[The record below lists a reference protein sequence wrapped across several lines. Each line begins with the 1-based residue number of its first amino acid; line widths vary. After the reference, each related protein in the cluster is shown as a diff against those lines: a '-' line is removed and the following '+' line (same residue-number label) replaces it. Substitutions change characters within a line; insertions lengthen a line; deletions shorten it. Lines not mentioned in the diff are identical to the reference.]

1 MSTALGLHCCAQAL
15 SSCGEHGLLIAVAF
29 LVAEHSSRCSGFSS
43 CSMQLLGLSGC
54 SQRAQLLHSM
64 IITWETP
71 KNHRWKLVDKYFRF
85 FVLEWDNSEL
95 DFMYI
100 LRIPSGTESWLPSA
114 GICLLTTCICLF
126 PISVSFPH
134 DLTSASRS
142 HFLSQLC
149 ALKLSSTSVE
159 I

>member
-1 MSTALGLHCCAQAL
+1 MPHSTAKKKKKKRFIVITLVSITVRQWSNAL
-15 SSCGEHGLLIAVAF
+15 QILEVALLCSLNLISIQK
-29 LVAEHSSRCSGFSS
+29 ESRE
-43 CSMQLLGLSGC
+43 L
-54 SQRAQLLHSM
+54 
-64 IITWETP
+64 ITWEAP

-85 FVLEWDNSEL
+85 LILERDNSEP

-142 HFLSQLC
+142 HFFSQLC
-149 ALKLSSTSVE
+149 ALK
-159 I
+159 

>member
-1 MSTALGLHCCAQAL
+1 MPHSTAKKKKKRFTVITLVSITVRQWSNAL
-15 SSCGEHGLLIAVAF
+15 QILDIALLCSLNLISIPK
-29 LVAEHSSRCSGFSS
+29 ESRE
-43 CSMQLLGLSGC
+43 L
-54 SQRAQLLHSM
+54 
-64 IITWETP
+64 ITWETP

-100 LRIPSGTESWLPSA
+100 LRIPSGTESSLPSA
-114 GICLLTTCICLF
+114 GICSLTTCICFF
-126 PISVSFPH
+126 PFSISFPH